1 MLELMPLADAR
12 IRAARR
18 QAAAPSGVGAAA
30 WQDVSVPGDGSVTVR
45 MIVTDGTGAYRELD
59 AHVPDAWEGVDV
71 RDLEAD
77 VERQL
82 GSRSQPGVVRIERRA
97 A

>member
-1 MLELMPLADAR
+1 MPLTDAR

-18 QAAAPSGVGAAA
+18 QAASPSGIGAAA
-30 WQDVSVPGDGSVTVR
+30 WQDVSVPDDGAVTVL
-45 MIVTDGTGAYRELD
+45 MVITDGNGIYREIE
-59 AHVPDAWEGVDV
+59 AHVPDAWDGVDV
-71 RDLEAD
+71 RDLEAE

-82 GSRSQPGVVRIERRA
+82 GGRSQAGGIRLRRA

>member
-1 MLELMPLADAR
+1 MPIGEAR

-18 QAAAPSGVGAAA
+18 QAASPSGIGAAA
-30 WQDVSVPGDGSVTVR
+30 WQDVSAPGDGAVTVR
-45 MIVTDGTGAYRELD
+45 MVITGGNGIYRELE
-59 AHVPDAWEGVDV
+59 AHVPDAWDGVDV
-71 RDLEAD
+71 RDLEAE

-82 GSRSQPGVVRIERRA
+82 GGRSQSGAIRLRRA